1 MESLVDGISSLPNVH
16 NSFAAVECNTSLA
29 SKISHPPLMKQSEN
43 KESSISY
50 PIAMDL
56 GSNTAHTQTGS
67 VTGSKHFEAN
77 EDTVNQLAEGCSG
90 EQVLALET
98 ESSIKDLHYV
108 SKNSTSNDDLN
119 AAAAKGLP
127 SESGITY
134 CPSPQNSFY
143 SATQYTEA
151 KQSFSNT
158 EVSECASSTVD
169 KSGESGDVSNSCDL
183 VESRKTSFYRGS
195 TGSDVS
201 DESSSSSFNSTT
213 VYKPHKAN
221 DTRWDAIQVIRAREG
236 TLGFNHFRL
245 LKRLG
250 CGDIGSV
257 FLAELIGTRCF
268 FAMKVMDK
276 AALES
281 RKKLVRAQT
290 EREILQSLDHPF
302 LPTLYSH
309 FETDKFS
316 CLVMEF
322 CPGGD
327 LHALRQKQPG
337 KFFPEHAARLVFVRI
352 SYSPLCFVFKI
363 SNYCCNLN
371 D

>member
-1 MESLVDGISSLPNVH
+1 MEALVDGISSLPHDH
-16 NSFAAVECNTSLA
+16 NAFTAVECNMSSATLTSRDNIK
-29 SKISHPPLMKQSEN
+29 SDDVSESTRHHSEADEGK
-43 KESSISY
+43 KE
-50 PIAMDL
+50 L
-56 GSNTAHTQTGS
+56 KGT
-67 VTGSKHFEAN
+67 
-77 EDTVNQLAEGCSG
+77 EDTGNQMADGCSG
-90 EQVLALET
+90 EQVLTFET
-98 ESSIKDLHYV
+98 KSSTKDLH
-108 SKNSTSNDDLN
+108 NGFTSN
-119 AAAAKGLP
+119 AAAKAAGNHLKIELP
-127 SESGITY
+127 PQSGISF

-158 EVSECASSTVD
+158 EVSECISSTVD
-169 KSGESGDVSNSCDL
+169 KSGESGDVSNSCDF
-183 VESRKTSFYRGS
+183 VESRKTSFNRGS

-201 DESSSSSFNSTT
+201 EESSSSSLNSAT
-213 VYKPHKAN
+213 YKPHKAN
-221 DTRWDAIQVIRAREG
+221 DTRWDAIQAIRTREG

-257 FLAELIGTRCF
+257 FLAELIGTTSF

-337 KFFPEHAARLVFVRI
+337 KFFPEHAARSVFYMCFSYLIHFLVLCSR
-352 SYSPLCFVFKI
+352 SPTIAAILMIKEHLMLFPG
-363 SNYCCNLN
+363 
-371 D
+371 